1 MLSTINW
8 VDKFVFGLLWNL
20 TSATF
25 KRMFGICEHECIAP
39 HEPYEPGR
47 DGITIS
53 GCLVEKDCC
62 RARVTYWN
70 DRGCT
75 SPKMCRVLRY
85 TTAIIGNQRANQ
97 LWWAIRTT
105 VPYMWDN
112 GDVWRLPWDFAPA
125 YCVGAHRSSFAVCRI
140 SESLVP
146 VDLYLV
152 YKHWHPIQMDSYQ
165 LP

>member
-1 MLSTINW
+1 MGASSKKIAARQELHTETIEGALN
-8 VDKFVFGLLWNL
+8 
-20 TSATF
+20 
-25 KRMFGICEHECIAP
+25 
-39 HEPYEPGR
+39 
-47 DGITIS
+47 
-53 GCLVEKDCC
+53 
-62 RARVTYWN
+62 
-70 DRGCT
+70 
-75 SPKMCRVLRY
+75 SPKVCRVLRY

-152 YKHWHPIQMDSYQ
+152 YKH
-165 LP
+165 